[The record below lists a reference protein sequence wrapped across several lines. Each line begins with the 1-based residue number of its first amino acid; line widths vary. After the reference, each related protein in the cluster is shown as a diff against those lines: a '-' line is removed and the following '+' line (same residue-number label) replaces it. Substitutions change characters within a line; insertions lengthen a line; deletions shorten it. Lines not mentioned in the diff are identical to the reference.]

1 MQIGTLILIH
11 WQCMP
16 PPIGAKNSCYDGCAY
31 AAEAEILHQLA
42 RK

>member
-1 MQIGTLILIH
+1 MQIGTLILIQ
-11 WQCMP
+11 WQCV

-31 AAEAEILHQLA
+31 PAEAEILHQLA